1 VTERQGMINIVAFTV
16 GIGGML
22 GDTVLVVKGLMRVW
36 AMWDRVVA
44 QALREKGK
52 SKKGR
57 SKKGKKKKGRSKKAE
72 SDGWTA

>member
-1 VTERQGMINIVAFTV
+1 
-16 GIGGML
+16 ML

-57 SKKGKKKKGRSKKAE
+57 SKKGKSKKERSKKGRSKKGKKKKGRSKKAE